1 MLFRK
6 LVDQK
11 EELKTYKKIVKR
23 YRELIDRIIEK
34 CEQQKKIQY
43 HKNHTIP
50 INIIEDLAKSDV
62 QKIYK
67 LEDNLFLTD
76 DD

>member
-6 LVDQK
+6 LVNQK
-11 EELKTYKKIVKR
+11 EELETYKRIVKR
-23 YRELIDRIIEK
+23 YRQLIDRIIDK

-43 HKNHTIP
+43 HRNHTIP

-62 QKIYK
+62 EKIYK
-67 LEDNLFLTD
+67 LEDNLFLVND
-76 DD
+76 D